1 MVSLAETMTSPTGRE
16 VLLHAFDRLFDRAA
30 DKLHLECTAEE
41 RAEAKRFFTERYDEA
56 LEVLD
61 QAEFPAIDEPV
72 MARMEEAIDRLSPAY
87 VAAHLATGPLAL
99 HVQEFMRTLAVRAA
113 EQRVLEH
120 LANRADETFG
130 GN

>member
-1 MVSLAETMTSPTGRE
+1 MASPTGRE
-16 VLLHAFDRLFDRAA
+16 VLLTAFDRLFDRAA

-41 RAEAKRFFTERYDEA
+41 RAEAKRFFTERYDDA
-56 LEVLD
+56 LRILD

-72 MARMEEAIDRLSPAY
+72 MARLEAAIDRLSLAY
-87 VAAHLATGPLAL
+87 IAGHLATGPLAL
-99 HVQEFMRTLAVRAA
+99 HVQEFVRTLAVRAA

-120 LANRADETFG
+120 LANRADESFG

>member
-1 MVSLAETMTSPTGRE
+1 MTSPTGRE
-16 VLLHAFDRLFDRAA
+16 VLLSAFDRLFDRAA
-30 DKLHLECTAEE
+30 EKLHLECTPEE
-41 RAEAKRFFTERYDEA
+41 RAEAKRFFTERYDDA
-56 LEVLD
+56 LQVLD
-61 QAEFPAIDEPV
+61 QAEFPAIDDPV
-72 MARMEEAIDRLSPAY
+72 MSRMEAAIDGLSPAY

-120 LANRADETFG
+120 LANRADETYG